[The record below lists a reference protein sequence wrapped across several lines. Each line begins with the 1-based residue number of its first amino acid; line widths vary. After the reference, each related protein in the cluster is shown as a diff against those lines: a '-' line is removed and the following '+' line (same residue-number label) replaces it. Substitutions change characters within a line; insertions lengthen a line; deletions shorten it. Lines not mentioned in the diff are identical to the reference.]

1 MSVEQ
6 VKGTSEQSIP
16 LVNHD
21 RGGKYVTFFLGT
33 EEYGLPILAVREIIG
48 MVEITPIPQTP
59 TFVRGVVNLRGNVI
73 PIIDLRRKFSMESG
87 EESREN
93 CIIVVRA
100 HGADTGVVVDRM
112 SEVAHV
118 ENSEIQEP
126 PPVGAE
132 VNTDIILGIDKSGG
146 KVRLLLDIERIITS
160 HELLN
165 LQGLAADVLNQ

>member
-1 MSVEQ
+1 MSVEH
-6 VKGTSEQSIP
+6 VKETSEPSMP

-21 RGGKYVTFFLGT
+21 RGGKYVTFFLGS

-73 PIIDLRRKFSMESG
+73 PIIDLRRKFSMESAG
-87 EESREN
+87 ESREN

-118 ENSEIQEP
+118 EGSEIQEP

-132 VNTDIILGIDKSGG
+132 VNTDFILGIDKSGG
-146 KVRLLLDIERIITS
+146 KVRLLLDIERVISS

-165 LQGLAADVLNQ
+165 LQGIAAEVLNQ

>member
-1 MSVEQ
+1 MNVEQ
-6 VKGTSEQSIP
+6 TRGAGQQP
-16 LVNHD
+16 LPVANQG
-21 RGGKYVTFFLGT
+21 RGGKYVTFFLGA

-73 PIIDLRRKFSMESG
+73 PIIDLRRKFSMECT

-112 SEVAHV
+112 SEVSHV
-118 ENSEIQEP
+118 EGSEIQEP

-132 VNTDIILGIDKSGG
+132 VNTDFILGIDKSGG
-146 KVRLLLDIERIITS
+146 KVRLLLDIERVIS
-160 HELLN
+160 SQELLN
-165 LQGLAADVLNQ
+165 LQGITAEVLNQ